1 MTTKKKR
8 TNPLDLY
15 ANVLPQENPT
25 NLKTNLLERYKT
37 IQNNIGSLLASKY
50 GNNPNI
56 NPALGW
62 EQPSLTPIEG
72 WDTQREQQGLSRYNK
87 YLDDLYNT
95 KNALAQYD
103 ALGQSA
109 LQGRADAGVIK
120 EQAEKYL
127 PNQLRMQGMGNVGA
141 SESSLVGIG
150 NTYQRNVS
158 EINRQETQGKQDL
171 FDKYSQALLESERN
185 LTNEEMARVKEM
197 QDNLYVNSV
206 YNLQNQ
212 TKVDD
217 INRILKEIKGKV
229 SNEQY
234 LDLLEKARIVAS
246 ALGYSL
252 DGKRINNNISSP
264 QDILD
269 MIARTGVI
277 E

>member
-1 MTTKKKR
+1 MATRKKAN
-8 TNPLDLY
+8 NPLDLY

-269 MIARTGVI
+269 IIARTGVI